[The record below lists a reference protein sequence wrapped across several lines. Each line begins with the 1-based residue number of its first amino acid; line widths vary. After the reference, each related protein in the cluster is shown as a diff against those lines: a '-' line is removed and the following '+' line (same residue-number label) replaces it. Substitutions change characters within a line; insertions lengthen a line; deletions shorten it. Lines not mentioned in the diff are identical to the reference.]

1 LASPAASEDH
11 AVAADPAVTR
21 LVLTEFRNYQSLTL
35 DVAAQSVVLTGANG
49 AGKTNVLEAISL
61 LAPGRGLRR
70 AKLVDFA
77 RTDLAGDGSALSGTA
92 KWAVAVELTKGID
105 TVRIGTGVEATQAE
119 ASQPKEDG
127 QEPSAERPAER
138 RVVRIDGQSARGPAA
153 LAEVAAVRWVT
164 PQMDRLFV
172 DGASHRR
179 RFLDQITGGYDTNH
193 AARISAYDRTLR
205 QRSMLLREGRGDL
218 TWLSA
223 LEETIAEFGVAIAA
237 ARRDVVA
244 RLSAAMADGGEV
256 HPGAHL
262 AAQGDVEG
270 WLDGQPALAA
280 EGKFREALER
290 GREQDAITG
299 GAATGTHRSDLAV
312 WQTAKDMPAHQCST
326 GEQKAILIA
335 IVLADVRLLATTTGH
350 APVVLL
356 DEVAAHLDENR
367 RDVLYDLVLGLGA
380 QIWATGTD
388 VKIFRGLED
397 RAQFL
402 RVAAGKIT

>member
-1 LASPAASEDH
+1 VLAPAWAPPTVSADLN
-11 AVAADPAVTR
+11 AVADPAVTR

-35 DVAAQSVVLTGANG
+35 DVPAQSVVLTGPNG

-70 AKLVDFA
+70 AKLAEFA
-77 RTDLAGDGSALSGTA
+77 RTKSVADASALSSTA
-92 KWAVAVELTKGID
+92 RWAVAAELTKGAN
-105 TVRIGTGVEATQAE
+105 TTRIGTGVEA
-119 ASQPKEDG
+119 SQSDESVV
-127 QEPSAERPAER
+127 EPSAERSTER
-138 RVVRIDGQSARGPAA
+138 RVVRIDGQSTRGPAA
-153 LAEVAAVRWVT
+153 LAEIVAIRWLT

-172 DGASHRR
+172 GGASHRR

-205 QRSMLLREGRGDL
+205 QRSVLLRERRGGRS
-218 TWLSA
+218 WLGA
-223 LEETIAEFGVAIAA
+223 LEETIAELGVAIAA
-237 ARRDVVA
+237 ARRDVVS

-270 WLDGQPALAA
+270 WLEGKPALAA
-280 EGKFREALER
+280 EVKFREALEC
-290 GREQDAITG
+290 GRDQDAVTG
-299 GAATGTHRSDLAV
+299 GAATGPHRSDLAV
-312 WQTAKDMPAHQCST
+312 WQSARKMPAHQCST

-335 IVLADVRLLATTTGH
+335 IVLADVRLLATTTGQ

-356 DEVAAHLDENR
+356 DEVAAHLDEDR
-367 RDVLYDLVLGLGA
+367 RNVLYELVLGLGA

-388 VKIFRGLED
+388 IKMFRGLED

-402 RVAAGKIT
+402 KVSTGTIT